1 MWSQSSQTP
10 ALEAIN
16 KHLLVQLRTASS
28 CFPAKSCSHHVPVHS
43 VISSLH
49 HRPRRIWCDLTFMLK
64 TVLWLRLQKYTAAWE
79 SESEG
84 DTKQSPQAFAL
95 LIHPP
100 GHTVNMEVYCNEPR
114 SLRENIWHKPPTLWH
129 RAPLSAFGCSLI
141 HDAQREA
148 PRVWFGTFTPD
159 ALPDVTPQGFVS
171 LPGDALVFRRMCK
184 PPQSHFTEML
194 LNIWSIRPHPKRK
207 AAAMEEVAKLTS

>member
-1 MWSQSSQTP
+1 MSTSSFALWHHQVYLRSGIVGATSVSYNVSDQTQISVKMWSQSSQTP

-64 TVLWLRLQKYTAAWE
+64 TVLWLRLQKHTAAWE

-100 GHTVNMEVYCNEPR
+100 GNTVNMEVYCNEPR

-148 PRVWFGTFTPD
+148 PRVWFGTL
-159 ALPDVTPQGFVS
+159 LP
-171 LPGDALVFRRMCK
+171 RML
-184 PPQSHFTEML
+184 F
-194 LNIWSIRPHPKRK
+194 
-207 AAAMEEVAKLTS
+207 LT